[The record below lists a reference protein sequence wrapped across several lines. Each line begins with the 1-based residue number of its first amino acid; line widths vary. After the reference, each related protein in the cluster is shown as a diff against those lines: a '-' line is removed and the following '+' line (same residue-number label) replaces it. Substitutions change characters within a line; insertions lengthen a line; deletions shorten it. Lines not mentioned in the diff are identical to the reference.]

1 MEPVPTEVSQ
11 SLPIPGS
18 PLTEPSTGVALHPEW
33 ACSEVCVN
41 TLPPAGCSWDAR
53 RLGSG
58 SLWTLPDISAT
69 SPGPRSTFYA
79 HVVVQ
84 TLGVTTSEDVS
95 LVCRVYK

>member
-1 MEPVPTEVSQ
+1 MGPIPTEVSQ
-11 SLPIPGS
+11 GPPIPGS
-18 PLTEPSTGVALHPEW
+18 PLTEPKTGVALHPEW

-41 TLPPAGCSWDAR
+41 TLPPAGCSWDGR
-53 RLGSG
+53 
-58 SLWTLPDISAT
+58 TLDLAKHWCDL

-84 TLGVTTSEDVS
+84 TLGVTASEDVS